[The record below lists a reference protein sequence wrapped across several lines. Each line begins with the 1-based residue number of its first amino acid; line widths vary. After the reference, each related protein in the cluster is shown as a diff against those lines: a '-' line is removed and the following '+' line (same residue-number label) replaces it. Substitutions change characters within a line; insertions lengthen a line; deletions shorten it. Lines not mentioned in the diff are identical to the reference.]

1 MKTRKIEIVAFWLK
15 HPLLIT
21 ILGILGFLGLLIAGM
36 FGWVSAVGASAIV
49 LFLGAGFLLF
59 AAKRW
64 NANIESNLLL
74 RSDEKLQNKDCMAIV
89 LICCMGLLLGLCT
102 VFAGADIIF
111 PNRDMAPVTTED
123 KSERN
128 GTGKPEQGEEPQSAT
143 EPPANASG
151 GEQPSA
157 VQGAPDPQ
165 PADSASNEPEAPPE
179 PPKPGAPTADAP
191 TAGTQNQGQP
201 AGSEGTAVPPQ
212 KQAPTPSA
220 RDKTAGGELEEAKR
234 KLRPPSKAS
243 YLALL
248 TALASV
254 AAGGA
259 FGFLLGHPRRLLDE
273 KGREEDK
280 SGTSWLLRT
289 GLDDIVDWLVKGI
302 TTVLLV
308 QFTTIIEK
316 LKPLTTMIG
325 AGLSGPPGDAAGQ
338 TFAYCVIIYFTLF
351 GIGSGCLV
359 TRTYLTGALG
369 RADRSTIKEFV
380 FGKANLHWG
389 EILTLVGYDQSIGRK
404 SIPAPEVAEVAK
416 KLAALSLSDL
426 RTPQEIALW
435 AKAKAMEGQHEEAI
449 RGYEKAVLQSTCDA
463 GLYLDFAVT
472 LSQSG
477 KYQESLTRLQQA
489 YDHISSATPK
499 KTVKNIYKSL
509 TFSLLY
515 LPDAYER
522 VIQLSDEYLERQAK
536 EPDLPFSGGMAVNR
550 ICAFAKRFRT
560 LAVRHEYYNVE
571 TKVWTQKPGDM
582 PAEMTGARDTALAEI
597 KSLLAKAP
605 GWRKRL
611 EVLMSKDLE
620 KDPEDDDLEV
630 FESFPEF
637 REAVGLNDHTHAPAD
652 EPNPATSP

>member
-1 MKTRKIEIVAFWLK
+1 MPSRHKAEEVTFWLK
-15 HPLLIT
+15 HPLLLT
-21 ILGILGFLGLLIAGM
+21 ILALLCILGFLGLLAAGM
-36 FGWVSAVGASAIV
+36 CGWVSAVGASAIV
-49 LFLGAGFLLF
+49 LVLGAGLLLV
-59 AAKRW
+59 AAKKW
-64 NANIESNLLL
+64 DANINSNLLL
-74 RSDEKLQNKDCMAIV
+74 RSDEKLQNKDCLAIV

-111 PNRDMAPVTTED
+111 PNRDAPPVTAEAKSGD
-123 KSERN
+123 NENAKSEQIYQP
-128 GTGKPEQGEEPQSAT
+128 TQVPQPA
-143 EPPANASG
+143 ANASV
-151 GEQPSA
+151 GEQA
-157 VQGAPDPQ
+157 FGAQGAPGPQ
-165 PADSASNEPEAPPE
+165 PTDLASNDPKAPPD
-179 PPKPGAPTADAP
+179 PPKPGNPKANTPKADNRNLDQS
-191 TAGTQNQGQP
+191 TNSDGAGDPLEQEAQ
-201 AGSEGTAVPPQ
+201 
-212 KQAPTPSA
+212 TPSA
-220 RDKTAGGELEEAKR
+220 EDTAAVGETGKATR

-248 TALASV
+248 SALASV
-254 AAGGA
+254 AVGGA

-308 QFTTIIEK
+308 QFTTIIAT
-316 LKPLTTMIG
+316 LVPLTALIG
-325 AGLSGPPGDAAGQ
+325 EGLSGQADNAAGQ

-351 GIGSGCLV
+351 GVGSGCLV

-389 EILTLVGYDQSIGRK
+389 EILTLVGYDQSIGRE
-404 SIPAPEVAEVAK
+404 STPAPEVAEIAK

-435 AKAKAMEGQHEEAI
+435 AKAKAMDNQHEDSI
-449 RGYEKAVLQSTCDA
+449 RGYEKAVLQSGCDA

-477 KYQESLTRLQQA
+477 KQQESLTRLQQA

-522 VIQLSDEYLERQAK
+522 VIQLSDEYLERQKK
-536 EPDLPFSGGMAVNR
+536 EPDLPFSGGIAVNR
-550 ICAFAKRFRT
+550 ICAFAQRFRA
-560 LAVRHEYYNVE
+560 LAIRHGYYNAE

-582 PAEMTGARDTALAEI
+582 PVDMIGARDTTLAEI

-611 EVLMSKDLE
+611 EVLLK
-620 KDPEDDDLEV
+620 KDPGKAAEDDDLEV

-637 REAVGLNDHTHAPAD
+637 REAVGLNDQQT
-652 EPNPATSP
+652 